1 MQHRNQAAHPWD
13 GPKKKG
19 PPSLHLAR
27 AKRIKTMKE
36 LTINSSKI
44 NSQRT
49 RLANRRPS
57 ETFSVECAGLTY
69 LATVSQFPDGRL
81 GEIFITS
88 HKVGSAADT
97 AARDAAIACS
107 IALQFGADV
116 EIIRKALCRDSAGNA
131 NGPLAAALDL
141 IAGGEK

>member
-1 MQHRNQAAHPWD
+1 MEELAAEPE
-13 GPKKKG
+13 KINSG
-19 PPSLHLAR
+19 PPSLP
-27 AKRIKTMKE
+27 
-36 LTINSSKI
+36 
-44 NSQRT
+44 
-49 RLANRRPS
+49 NRRAS